1 MTRYAVLAHGT
12 RGDVDPFVA
21 LARLLRQRGHD
32 VTVHTHAPYEKAVRR
47 TGAQFRAVDDAAAY
61 QEHLRRTRALIA
73 DRSDGGA
80 TGYYADPAL
89 FWDRVSI
96 AGGLDQ
102 IRAEVDALVD
112 GGGRPVLVGRLH
124 SALSAVIAA
133 ELTGAP
139 LCQVSLTPFQL
150 MTAPVTALH
159 LARSAG
165 ARLNDLRGSYG
176 LAPVTRW
183 SPWLTRAD
191 LRAGLW
197 PRWFDRAGPAA
208 AEEVLLTGFPL
219 ADQDSGPV
227 AAPARV
233 RDDVVLVTGGTGRML
248 HDEFYPAAVAGLA
261 ASGRRGIVVTP
272 HRDLLPDRLPAGVEH
287 RMSLPFDRV
296 MPSVAGVVHH
306 GGVGTLARA
315 LAAGIPQL
323 LLADGGDRPDNGGRL
338 ARLGLARSLGP
349 ADWTAATIGAAITAL
364 GPTRSAPAPGPDALT
379 VLADRLATL
388 S

>member
-1 MTRYAVLAHGT
+1 MSRYAILAHGT

-32 VTVHTHAPYEKAVRR
+32 VTVHTHAPYEQAVRR
-47 TGAQFRAVDDAAAY
+47 TGAKFRAVDDAAAY
-61 QEHLRRTRALIA
+61 REHLRRTRALIA
-73 DRSDGGA
+73 DRSGGGA
-80 TGYYADPAL
+80 AGYYADPEL
-89 FWDRVSI
+89 FLDRVSI
-96 AGGLDQ
+96 AGGFEQ
-102 IRAEVDALVD
+102 IRAEVDALVS
-112 GGGRPVLVGRLH
+112 GPGRPVIVGRLH

-159 LARSAG
+159 LTRSAG
-165 ARLNDLRGSYG
+165 ARLNGLRDSYG
-176 LAPVTRW
+176 LPPVGRW
-183 SPWLTRAD
+183 SPWLARAD
-191 LRAGLW
+191 LQAGLW
-197 PRWFDRAGPAA
+197 PPWFDQAGPTAPD
-208 AEEVLLTGFPL
+208 EVLLTGFPL
-219 ADQDSGPV
+219 ADQDGEPV
-227 AAPARV
+227 TESAPG

-248 HDEFYPAAVAGLA
+248 HDEFYPAAIAGLA

-272 HRDLLPDRLPAGVEH
+272 HRDMLPDRLPDGVEH
-287 RMSLPFDRV
+287 RTSLPFDRV

-315 LAAGIPQL
+315 LAAGTPQL
-323 LLADGGDRPDNGGRL
+323 LLADGGDRPDNGSRL

-349 ADWTAATIGAAITAL
+349 ADWAAETIGAAIKGL
-364 GPTRSAPAPGPDALT
+364 GPTGPAPATGSDALT
-379 VLADRLATL
+379 VLADRLASL